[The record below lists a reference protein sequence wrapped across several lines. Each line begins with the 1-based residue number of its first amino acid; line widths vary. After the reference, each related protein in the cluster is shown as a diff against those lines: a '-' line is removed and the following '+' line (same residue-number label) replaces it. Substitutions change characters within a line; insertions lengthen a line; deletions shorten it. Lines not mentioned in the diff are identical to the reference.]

1 MKELLLLF
9 LFIII
14 SAIIDAHH
22 VKRQQY
28 IESHLTR
35 FLLRLIFV
43 LALSTDLVNFAAY
56 SLLFGATFDQAY
68 NIAKGNDLMYL
79 GTVAP
84 WDRFFNEKKRL
95 YIVVKILMLT
105 FGVILLNYG
114 VICT

>member
-35 FLLRLIFV
+35 FLLRLVFV
-43 LALSTDLVNFAAY
+43 LALSTDFVNFAAY
-56 SLLFGATFDQAY
+56 SLLFGATFHQAY
-68 NIAKGNDLMYL
+68 NIARGNGLMYL
-79 GTVAP
+79 GSVAK
-84 WDRFFNEKKRL
+84 WDRFFNERKYL
-95 YIVVKILMLT
+95 YVVVKILMLT
-105 FGVILLNYG
+105 FGVILLFNG
-114 VICT
+114 SN